1 MLLNL
6 ILYNDD
12 VYYNRMRD
20 ILRPYLTT
28 LADRMPYLF
37 YCYSQT
43 IREDYVIQGDTLYIK
58 GVESFVPGTVD
69 KTIKALRIVQN
80 LYEFTHIVRSNIST
94 IVNFDMLMKYMDT
107 HNVEYGGY
115 LTYVVRQP
123 NPFYGVTA
131 KHFGITFVSGSCII
145 MSRSTV
151 SMLMTSPDVD
161 YTTTDDMNVG
171 VLCAANQIGITLID
185 GFIWN
190 SDRYLPHKIFYRNK
204 RADRAD
210 DCTYMSR
217 IVERIMCHDADHTE
231 LNGICAEYGPYSG
244 SYIDVSRILAY
255 FIENNNDGSRILQI
269 PKTIVM
275 GDCFGNPF
283 EYNRTRRLIVHIRGS
298 SVIIEETRDYDVQI
312 DLDA

>member
-6 ILYNDD
+6 IMYNDD
-12 VYYNRMRD
+12 AYYNRMRD
-20 ILRPYLTT
+20 ILRRYLST
-28 LADRMPYLF
+28 LSDHVMYLF
-37 YCYSQT
+37 YCYSET
-43 IREDYVIQGDTLYIK
+43 IQEDYVIEGDTLYIK
-58 GVESFVPGTVD
+58 GVESFVPGTAD
-69 KTIKALRIVQN
+69 KTFKALRIVLD

-94 IVNFDMLMKYMDT
+94 IINFDLLTKYMAA

-115 LTYVVRQP
+115 LTYVVQQP

-145 MSRSTV
+145 MSRATV
-151 SMLMTSPDVD
+151 SMLADSHNID
-161 YTTTDDMNVG
+161 YTTTDDMNIG
-171 VLCAANQIGITLID
+171 VLCSNNRIGITLID

-190 SDRYLPHKIFYRNK
+190 SDLYLPHKIFYRNK
-204 RADRAD
+204 RADRAN

-217 IVERIMCHDADHTE
+217 IVDRMICHDVDHTQ
-231 LNGICAEYGPYSG
+231 LNKISAEYGPYNG

-255 FIENNNDGSRILQI
+255 FIENDNNRRRILRI

-283 EYNRTRRLIVHIRGS
+283 DYNMARRLIIHIRGS
-298 SVIIEETRDYDVQI
+298 SVIIDETRDYNVQI